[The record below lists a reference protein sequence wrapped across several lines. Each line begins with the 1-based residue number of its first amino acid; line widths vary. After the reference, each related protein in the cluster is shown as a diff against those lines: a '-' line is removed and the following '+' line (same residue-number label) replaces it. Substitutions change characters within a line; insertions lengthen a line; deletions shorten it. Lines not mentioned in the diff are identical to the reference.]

1 MMNDIYEED
10 LVELTEEELE
20 EVAGGKKKSVYV
32 KVREANI
39 RSGPGTEYSIVW
51 GMGKGDELE
60 CVSKCITL
68 VIMQEECECKPDGQ
82 KSGSGKRAYRSVWR
96 PFGTL

>member
-32 KVREANI
+32 KVCEANI

-51 GMGKGDELE
+51 GMGKGDELVYLGE
-60 CVSKCITL
+60 KKKDKKGKTWIKVIAVATTGWIRADL
-68 VIMQEECECKPDGQ
+68 VRK
-82 KSGSGKRAYRSVWR
+82 
-96 PFGTL
+96 